1 MQWNDRYTYYQNIV
15 EEALDGAIPLAVSP
29 WEEGQIPQRLAEA
42 MRYSLLSKG
51 KRIRPVLLLAALDV
65 AGGDLRCGI
74 PFAVAIEMIHAYSL
88 IHDDLPAMDNDM
100 LRRGQPTNHC
110 KFGEWTAI
118 LAGDALLTE
127 AFHIM
132 AQSDSPYALK
142 VIKEMAKRAGAYGMV
157 AGQTAD
163 LSFEG
168 KLADENMLSYIH
180 RHKTSDLFIASMN
193 AGFMLAGSDD
203 GLIKA
208 AENYAKM
215 LGLAFQITD
224 DLLDVLGSSEEV
236 GKAVGKD
243 DDKLTWT
250 NLKGVE
256 QAKIDAEKAVQKAVD
271 YAQSFDFSD
280 YAFFAPL
287 AQSLL
292 QRVK

>member
-1 MQWNDRYTYYQNIV
+1 
-15 EEALDGAIPLAVSP
+15 
-29 WEEGQIPQRLAEA
+29 
-42 MRYSLLSKG
+42 
-51 KRIRPVLLLAALDV
+51 
-65 AGGDLRCGI
+65 
-74 PFAVAIEMIHAYSL
+74 
-88 IHDDLPAMDNDM
+88 
-100 LRRGQPTNHC
+100 
-110 KFGEWTAI
+110 
-118 LAGDALLTE
+118 
-127 AFHIM
+127 
-132 AQSDSPYALK
+132 
-142 VIKEMAKRAGAYGMV
+142 MV

-256 QAKIDAEKAVQKAVD
+256 QAKIDAETAVQKAVD
-271 YAQSFDFSD
+271 YAQRFDFSD
-280 YAFFAPL
+280 YSFFAPL

>member
-1 MQWNDRYTYYQNIV
+1 MQWNHRYTYYQNII
-15 EEALDGAIPLAVSP
+15 EPALDSAIPLVISP
-29 WEEGQIPQRLAEA
+29 WEEGQIPLRLAEA

-51 KRIRPVLLLAALDV
+51 KRIRPVLLLAALEA
-65 AGGDLRCGI
+65 AGGDVKCGI

-132 AQSDSPYALK
+132 AQSDNPHALK

-168 KLADENMLSYIH
+168 KVADENMLSYIH
-180 RHKTSDLFIASMN
+180 KHKTSDLFIASMK

-203 GLIKA
+203 SLVEA
-208 AENYAKM
+208 AQKYAEM
-215 LGLAFQITD
+215 LGIAFQITD
-224 DLLDVLGSSEEV
+224 DLLDVIGSSEEM
-236 GKAVGKD
+236 GKEAGKD
-243 DDKLTWT
+243 EDKLTWT
-250 NLKGVE
+250 NLKGIE
-256 QAKIDAEKAVQKAVD
+256 QAKIDAETAVQKAVD
-271 YAQSFDFSD
+271 YAKRFDFSD
-280 YAFFAPL
+280 YPFFAPL